1 MPSAL
6 ARDAEKTNSYQTK
19 RAPVLS
25 GRARVEAPSDWQR
38 YRLNLSGFQ

>member
-6 ARDAEKTNSYQTK
+6 ARDAGMTNSYQIK

-25 GRARVEAPSDWQR
+25 GRARVETPSDWQR
-38 YRLNLSGFQ
+38 YRLNFSGFQ